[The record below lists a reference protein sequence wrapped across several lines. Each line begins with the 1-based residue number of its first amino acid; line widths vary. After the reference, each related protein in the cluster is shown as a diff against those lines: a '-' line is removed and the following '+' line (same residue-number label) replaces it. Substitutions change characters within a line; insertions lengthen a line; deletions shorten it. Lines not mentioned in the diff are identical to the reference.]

1 MRPLNVLAAMAFVL
15 ATIYGEAAALPV
27 PVKFP
32 VEREVPRKVSER
44 AV

>member
-1 MRPLNVLAAMAFVL
+1 MRLLNVLAAMAFL